1 MIGSGLFFPICAL
14 PFSILIVIMFYIKG
28 HMQNEETRIFSF
40 LIICNFIGL
49 IIEILCTF
57 ASFIYYKYPIISIGI
72 YKSYLVYL
80 ISWIALFL
88 SYVHSISTKKDI
100 ECRKKIKVFLR
111 ILLCLEIIITI
122 FLPINVVI
130 SNDFSKRFTNGLGV
144 EFVYLIS
151 AVDMFIILCMLL
163 KNIKSIRNKKYLP
176 IFIFLI
182 IGVICSFIQNTHP
195 ELLLM
200 TYIETFITV
209 LMYFTIENPDVK
221 MIAQLDLA
229 REQAEKANRAKSD
242 FLSSMSHE
250 IRTPLNAIV
259 GLSED
264 MKSRGNCPSDMKEDL
279 DDVVSASNTLLEIV
293 GNIMD
298 INKIES
304 NKMEIVEVPYN
315 FKEELETLTRI
326 NAVRIGEKDINYKV
340 NIAEDIP
347 YELIGDKGHVKEIIN
362 NLLSNAIKY
371 TEKGSIEVN
380 ARCIN
385 DNDKTTLIISVQ
397 DTGRGI
403 RKEDIEKLFTK
414 FERLDVE
421 RNTTTEGTGLGLAIT
436 KKLVEMMGGKI
447 NVESRFG
454 KGSLFMVQLP
464 QKISKMEKPMTDK
477 ELEQTGKIL
486 LEKKSYNY
494 SGKKLL
500 IVDDNKLNIKVAKR
514 AVQDFNFSID
524 EAENGEECVNKVVS
538 KGPYDLI
545 LMDIMMPV
553 MSGETA
559 LRKLKEDKNFKTPVI
574 ALTADAIAGA
584 KEKYIKEGFV
594 GYLAKPF
601 NKEQIKTLLDT
612 IFLEEDKNEE
622 SEEIVE
628 FNDIIPRDINSLKN
642 NDIDVA
648 GALEYFDDEKT
659 YNEMLRSWLL
669 SSPNKI
675 IRLKEAINKD
685 DIEQINTMIHNIESD
700 AECFGFKKVEEEA
713 SYYLEK
719 ANENDYKYIKENI
732 NKLIRLVENI
742 QKLIEKYFDI

>member
-1 MIGSGLFFPICAL
+1 MVATFFPIAAL
-14 PFSILIVIMFYIKG
+14 FITILVLLMFFSKKTIENKETKVFSWLVIVNLIECIFDILGIIYIRTNGNVLIFSILQKIDMVMILLWVVLMFY
-28 HMQNEETRIFSF
+28 
-40 LIICNFIGL
+40 
-49 IIEILCTF
+49 
-57 ASFIYYKYPIISIGI
+57 Y
-72 YKSYLVYL
+72 VY
-80 ISWIALFL
+80 
-88 SYVHSISTKKDI
+88 SISF
-100 ECRKKIKVFLR
+100 KV
-111 ILLCLEIIITI
+111 
-122 FLPINVVI
+122 
-130 SNDFSKRFTNGLGV
+130 
-144 EFVYLIS
+144 
-151 AVDMFIILCMLL
+151 
-163 KNIKSIRNKKYLP
+163 KNIKLLNIVCYTVVLISSLLVLILPNVPIITDTSIDSSGLSPEVAYAIIILFAIGIIISVIYSAIKDIKNITNKKYLP
-176 IFIFLI
+176 LYTLIFLAI
-182 IGVICSFIQNTHP
+182 IGIILRKYIPQLIIEPFIMSYVILI
-195 ELLLM
+195 
-200 TYIETFITV
+200 
-209 LMYFTIENPDVK
+209 MYHTIENPDVK
-221 MIAQLDLA
+221 MIAQLNFA

-514 AVQDFNFSID
+514 AVLDFNFSID

-584 KEKYIKEGFV
+584 KEKYIKEGFA

-601 NKEQIKTLLDT
+601 NKGQIKTLLDT
-612 IFLEEDKNEE
+612 IFLEEDKNGE

-700 AECFGFKKVEEEA
+700 AECFGFKKVEAEA

-732 NKLIRLVENI
+732 NKLIRLVENT

>member
-1 MIGSGLFFPICAL
+1 MVATFFPIAAL
-14 PFSILIVIMFYIKG
+14 FITILVLLMFFSKKTIENKETKVFSWLVIVNLIECIFDILGIIYIRTNGNVLIFSILQKIDMVMILLWVVLMFY
-28 HMQNEETRIFSF
+28 
-40 LIICNFIGL
+40 
-49 IIEILCTF
+49 
-57 ASFIYYKYPIISIGI
+57 Y
-72 YKSYLVYL
+72 VY
-80 ISWIALFL
+80 
-88 SYVHSISTKKDI
+88 SISF
-100 ECRKKIKVFLR
+100 KV
-111 ILLCLEIIITI
+111 
-122 FLPINVVI
+122 
-130 SNDFSKRFTNGLGV
+130 
-144 EFVYLIS
+144 
-151 AVDMFIILCMLL
+151 
-163 KNIKSIRNKKYLP
+163 KNIKLLNIVCYTVVLISSLLVLVLPNVPIITDTSIDSSGLSPEVAYAIIILFAIGIIISVIYSAIKDIKNITNKKYLP
-176 IFIFLI
+176 LYTLIFLAI
-182 IGVICSFIQNTHP
+182 IGIILRKYIPQLIIEPFIMSYVILI
-195 ELLLM
+195 
-200 TYIETFITV
+200 
-209 LMYFTIENPDVK
+209 MYHTIENPDVK

-486 LEKKSYNY
+486 LEKKNYNY

-584 KEKYIKEGFV
+584 KEKYIKEGFA

-675 IRLKEAINKD
+675 IRLKEAINKE

-732 NKLIRLVENI
+732 NKLIKLVEST

>member
-1 MIGSGLFFPICAL
+1 MMPNLHFPISGFFIISLILLLFF
-14 PFSILIVIMFYIKG
+14 SRKRVESK
-28 HMQNEETRIFSF
+28 ETK
-40 LIICNFIGL
+40 
-49 IIEILCTF
+49 
-57 ASFIYYKYPIISIGI
+57 IYGYMI
-72 YKSYLVYL
+72 
-80 ISWIALFL
+80 
-88 SYVHSISTKKDI
+88 
-100 ECRKKIKVFLR
+100 
-111 ILLCLEIIITI
+111 
-122 FLPINVVI
+122 
-130 SNDFSKRFTNGLGV
+130 
-144 EFVYLIS
+144 
-151 AVDMFIILCMLL
+151 
-163 KNIKSIRNKKYLP
+163 
-176 IFIFLI
+176 
-182 IGVICSFIQNTHP
+182 ICSFIDILLVISI
-195 ELLLM
+195 LLLAYCKYDKSTYFILELINKFDFI
-200 TYIETFITV
+200 TYILWPTLLFLYVYYITYKNIKKYNQVKLFFIIFDIVSIIIEFLLPINLINNDGIMGVTGVSSIFVYMVVVTYLILIILV
-209 LMYFTIENPDVK
+209 LILNLNQIFQKKYIPIFSLAFLMILAAIIRVIDPTLIIIPSIVVYINLIMYFTIENPDIK

-486 LEKKSYNY
+486 LEKKNYNY

-524 EAENGEECVNKVVS
+524 EAENGEECVNKVVR

-553 MSGETA
+553 MSGEKA

-574 ALTADAIAGA
+574 ALTADAVAGA

-612 IFLEEDKNEE
+612 IFLEEDKKEE
-622 SEEIVE
+622 KEEIVE
-628 FNDIIPRDINSLKN
+628 FNDIIPKDINSLKN
-642 NDIDVA
+642 NDIDVDK
-648 GALEYFDDEKT
+648 ALEYFDDEKT

-700 AECFGFKKVEEEA
+700 AECFGFKKIEEEA

-732 NKLIRLVENI
+732 NKLIKLVEST

>member
-1 MIGSGLFFPICAL
+1 MVATFFPIAAL
-14 PFSILIVIMFYIKG
+14 FITILVLLMFFSKKTIENKETKVFSWLVIVNLIECIFDILGIIYIRTNGNVLIFSILQKIDMVMILLWVVLMFY
-28 HMQNEETRIFSF
+28 
-40 LIICNFIGL
+40 
-49 IIEILCTF
+49 
-57 ASFIYYKYPIISIGI
+57 Y
-72 YKSYLVYL
+72 VY
-80 ISWIALFL
+80 
-88 SYVHSISTKKDI
+88 SISF
-100 ECRKKIKVFLR
+100 KV
-111 ILLCLEIIITI
+111 
-122 FLPINVVI
+122 
-130 SNDFSKRFTNGLGV
+130 
-144 EFVYLIS
+144 
-151 AVDMFIILCMLL
+151 
-163 KNIKSIRNKKYLP
+163 KNIKLLNIVCYIVVLISSLLVLVLPNVPIITDTSIDSSGLSPEVAYAIIILFAIGIIISVIYSAVKDIKNITNKKYLP
-176 IFIFLI
+176 LYTLIFLAI
-182 IGVICSFIQNTHP
+182 IDIILRKYIPQLIIEPFIMSYVILI
-195 ELLLM
+195 
-200 TYIETFITV
+200 
-209 LMYFTIENPDVK
+209 MYHTIENPDVK
-221 MIAQLDLA
+221 MIAQLNFA

-584 KEKYIKEGFV
+584 KEKYIKEGFA

-612 IFLEEDKNEE
+612 IFLEEDKNWDQ
-622 SEEIVE
+622 EEIVE

-713 SYYLEK
+713 VYYLEK

-732 NKLIRLVENI
+732 NKLIKLVENT

>member
-1 MIGSGLFFPICAL
+1 MVATFFPIAAL
-14 PFSILIVIMFYIKG
+14 FITILVLLMFFSKKTIENKETKVFSWLVIVNLIECIFDILGIIYIRTNGNVLIFSILQKIDMVMILLWVVLMFY
-28 HMQNEETRIFSF
+28 
-40 LIICNFIGL
+40 
-49 IIEILCTF
+49 
-57 ASFIYYKYPIISIGI
+57 Y
-72 YKSYLVYL
+72 VY
-80 ISWIALFL
+80 
-88 SYVHSISTKKDI
+88 SISF
-100 ECRKKIKVFLR
+100 KV
-111 ILLCLEIIITI
+111 
-122 FLPINVVI
+122 
-130 SNDFSKRFTNGLGV
+130 
-144 EFVYLIS
+144 
-151 AVDMFIILCMLL
+151 
-163 KNIKSIRNKKYLP
+163 KNIKLLNIVCYIVVLISSLLVLVLPNVPIITDTSIDSSGLSPEVAYAIIILFAIGIIISVIYSAVKDIKNITNKKYLP
-176 IFIFLI
+176 LYTLIFLAI
-182 IGVICSFIQNTHP
+182 IGIILRKYIPQLIIEPFIMSYVILI
-195 ELLLM
+195 
-200 TYIETFITV
+200 
-209 LMYFTIENPDVK
+209 MYHTIENPDVK
-221 MIAQLDLA
+221 MIAQLNFA

-612 IFLEEDKNEE
+612 IFLEEDKNWDQ
-622 SEEIVE
+622 EEIVE

-713 SYYLEK
+713 VYYLEK

-732 NKLIRLVENI
+732 NKLIKLVENT

>member
-1 MIGSGLFFPICAL
+1 MVATFFPIAAL
-14 PFSILIVIMFYIKG
+14 FITILVLLMFFSKKTIENKETKVFSWLVIVNLIECIFDILGIIYIRTNGNVLIFSILQKIDMVMILLWVVLMFY
-28 HMQNEETRIFSF
+28 
-40 LIICNFIGL
+40 
-49 IIEILCTF
+49 
-57 ASFIYYKYPIISIGI
+57 Y
-72 YKSYLVYL
+72 VY
-80 ISWIALFL
+80 
-88 SYVHSISTKKDI
+88 SISF
-100 ECRKKIKVFLR
+100 KV
-111 ILLCLEIIITI
+111 
-122 FLPINVVI
+122 
-130 SNDFSKRFTNGLGV
+130 
-144 EFVYLIS
+144 
-151 AVDMFIILCMLL
+151 
-163 KNIKSIRNKKYLP
+163 KNIKLLNIVCYTVVLISSLLVLVLPNVPIITDTSIDSSGLSPEVAYAIIILFAIGIIISVIYSAVKDIKNITNKKYLP
-176 IFIFLI
+176 LYTLIFLAI
-182 IGVICSFIQNTHP
+182 IGIILRKYIPQLIIEPFIMSYVILI
-195 ELLLM
+195 
-200 TYIETFITV
+200 
-209 LMYFTIENPDVK
+209 MYHTIENPDVK

-732 NKLIRLVENI
+732 NKLIKLVENT

>member
-1 MIGSGLFFPICAL
+1 MVATFFPIAAL
-14 PFSILIVIMFYIKG
+14 FITILVLLMFFSKKTIENKETKVFSWLVIVNLIECIFDILGIIYIRTNGNVLIFSILQKIDMVMILLWVVLMFY
-28 HMQNEETRIFSF
+28 
-40 LIICNFIGL
+40 
-49 IIEILCTF
+49 
-57 ASFIYYKYPIISIGI
+57 Y
-72 YKSYLVYL
+72 VY
-80 ISWIALFL
+80 
-88 SYVHSISTKKDI
+88 SISF
-100 ECRKKIKVFLR
+100 KV
-111 ILLCLEIIITI
+111 
-122 FLPINVVI
+122 
-130 SNDFSKRFTNGLGV
+130 
-144 EFVYLIS
+144 
-151 AVDMFIILCMLL
+151 
-163 KNIKSIRNKKYLP
+163 KNIKLLNIVCYTVVLISSLLVLVLPNVPIITDTSIDSSGLSPEVAYAIIILFAIGIIISVIYSAVKDIKNITNKKYLP
-176 IFIFLI
+176 LYTLIFLAI
-182 IGVICSFIQNTHP
+182 IGIILRKYIPQLIIEPFIMSYVILI
-195 ELLLM
+195 
-200 TYIETFITV
+200 
-209 LMYFTIENPDVK
+209 MYHTIENPDVK
-221 MIAQLDLA
+221 MIAQLNFA

-326 NAVRIGEKDINYKV
+326 NAVRIGEKDINYKL

-524 EAENGEECVNKVVS
+524 EVENGEECVNKVVS

-584 KEKYIKEGFV
+584 KEKYIKEGFA

-601 NKEQIKTLLDT
+601 NKGQIKTLLDT
-612 IFLEEDKNEE
+612 IFLEADKNEE

-713 SYYLEK
+713 VYYLEK

-732 NKLIRLVENI
+732 NKLIKLVENT

>member
-1 MIGSGLFFPICAL
+1 MVATFFPIAAL
-14 PFSILIVIMFYIKG
+14 FITILVLLMFFSKKTIENKETKVFSWLVIVNLIECIFDILGIIYIRTNGNVLIFSILQKIDMVMILLWVVLMFY
-28 HMQNEETRIFSF
+28 
-40 LIICNFIGL
+40 
-49 IIEILCTF
+49 
-57 ASFIYYKYPIISIGI
+57 Y
-72 YKSYLVYL
+72 VY
-80 ISWIALFL
+80 
-88 SYVHSISTKKDI
+88 SISF
-100 ECRKKIKVFLR
+100 KV
-111 ILLCLEIIITI
+111 
-122 FLPINVVI
+122 
-130 SNDFSKRFTNGLGV
+130 
-144 EFVYLIS
+144 
-151 AVDMFIILCMLL
+151 
-163 KNIKSIRNKKYLP
+163 KNIKLLNIVCYIVVLISSLLVLVLPNVPIITDTSIDSSGLSPEVAYAIIILFAIGIIISVIYSAIKDIKNITNKKYLP
-176 IFIFLI
+176 LYTLIFLAI
-182 IGVICSFIQNTHP
+182 IGIILRKYIPQLIIEPFIMSYVILI
-195 ELLLM
+195 
-200 TYIETFITV
+200 
-209 LMYFTIENPDVK
+209 MYHTIENPDVK
-221 MIAQLDLA
+221 MIAQLNFA

-514 AVQDFNFSID
+514 AVQDFNFSIE

-545 LMDIMMPV
+545 LMDKQ
-553 MSGETA
+553 
-559 LRKLKEDKNFKTPVI
+559 L
-574 ALTADAIAGA
+574 
-584 KEKYIKEGFV
+584 
-594 GYLAKPF
+594 
-601 NKEQIKTLLDT
+601 
-612 IFLEEDKNEE
+612 
-622 SEEIVE
+622 
-628 FNDIIPRDINSLKN
+628 
-642 NDIDVA
+642 
-648 GALEYFDDEKT
+648 
-659 YNEMLRSWLL
+659 
-669 SSPNKI
+669 
-675 IRLKEAINKD
+675 
-685 DIEQINTMIHNIESD
+685 
-700 AECFGFKKVEEEA
+700 
-713 SYYLEK
+713 
-719 ANENDYKYIKENI
+719 
-732 NKLIRLVENI
+732 
-742 QKLIEKYFDI
+742 

>member
-1 MIGSGLFFPICAL
+1 MVATFFPIAAL
-14 PFSILIVIMFYIKG
+14 FITILVLLMFFSKKTIENKETKVFSCLVIVNLIECIFDILGIVYIRTNGNVLIFSILQKIDMVMILLWVVLMFYY
-28 HMQNEETRIFSF
+28 
-40 LIICNFIGL
+40 
-49 IIEILCTF
+49 
-57 ASFIYYKYPIISIGI
+57 IY
-72 YKSYLVYL
+72 
-80 ISWIALFL
+80 
-88 SYVHSISTKKDI
+88 SISF
-100 ECRKKIKVFLR
+100 KV
-111 ILLCLEIIITI
+111 
-122 FLPINVVI
+122 
-130 SNDFSKRFTNGLGV
+130 
-144 EFVYLIS
+144 
-151 AVDMFIILCMLL
+151 
-163 KNIKSIRNKKYLP
+163 KNIKLLNIVCYTVVLISSLLVLVLPNVPIITDTSIDSSGLSPEVAYAIIILFAIGIIISVIYSAIKDIKNITNKKYLP
-176 IFIFLI
+176 LYTLIFLAI
-182 IGVICSFIQNTHP
+182 IGIILRKYIPQLIIEPFIMSYVILI
-195 ELLLM
+195 
-200 TYIETFITV
+200 
-209 LMYFTIENPDVK
+209 MYHTIENPDVK
-221 MIAQLDLA
+221 MIAQLNFA

-514 AVQDFNFSID
+514 AVQDFNFSIE

-584 KEKYIKEGFV
+584 KEKYIKEGFA

-612 IFLEEDKNEE
+612 IFLEEDKNWDQ
-622 SEEIVE
+622 EEIVE

-675 IRLKEAINKD
+675 IRLKEAINKE

-713 SYYLEK
+713 VYYLEK

-732 NKLIRLVENI
+732 NKLIKLVEST